1 MRQRRYGRLLGVL
14 MVLGLHGGL
23 TAIKPTRAQIPQGLR
38 DELSARQ
45 QKLAK
50 ADQLFSQGQ
59 KQAAKKI
66 YRQVQKPW
74 PKGKSEQSS
83 VAEPIAETDAL
94 SPAGQVFWRQAQQ
107 GLEKD
112 LKSAVLAP
120 LKHLV
125 EEAPAFVPG
134 QIAYARA
141 LKRYGQTEKAIRR
154 IEAAA
159 SRYPGNADLTAA
171 QVELLESQEKWLHAS
186 IAARQ
191 YALTHPQA
199 SNSARLAR
207 LADKNMERYQSEL
220 KAELTGSAVASGVV
234 GALTGQEEQATRM
247 AALMLQGESQVGK
260 QLANSMREQAPL
272 VKKKDTVNYVR
283 EIGQNLAELMGRDE
297 FDYEFYVIEKDVFNA
312 FALPGGKIFVYSGA
326 LSAMDS
332 EAELA
337 GLLAHE
343 IAHAVASH
351 GYRSIAEGMLLQNV
365 GQAIPL
371 GKVISGLARLEY
383 SRQDEREADVLGLYA
398 LNASKYSVD
407 GMRNLM
413 VTMRQESASSKPAW
427 ARSHPVPESRLRY
440 VEQLIQR
447 RGYER
452 HSYHG
457 IVPYAQMRQALKKV
471 SRD

>member
-1 MRQRRYGRLLGVL
+1 MFCIQLQVAVQLRRLFAMRQRRYGQLLGVL
-14 MVLGLHGGL
+14 MVLGLHASL
-23 TAIKPTRAQIPQGLR
+23 TAIKPSRAQVPQGLR

-50 ADQLFSQGQ
+50 ADQLFSQGE

-74 PKGKSEQSS
+74 PNGKSEQSS
-83 VAEPIAETDAL
+83 VAEPITEADAL

-171 QVELLESQEKWLHAS
+171 QVGLLESQEKWLHAS

-234 GALTGQEEQATRM
+234 GALTGQEEQATQM

-260 QLANSMREQAPL
+260 QLANSMQEQAPL
-272 VKKKDTVNYVR
+272 VKKKDTVN
-283 EIGQNLAELMGRDE
+283 
-297 FDYEFYVIEKDVFNA
+297 
-312 FALPGGKIFVYSGA
+312 
-326 LSAMDS
+326 
-332 EAELA
+332 
-337 GLLAHE
+337 
-343 IAHAVASH
+343 
-351 GYRSIAEGMLLQNV
+351 
-365 GQAIPL
+365 
-371 GKVISGLARLEY
+371 
-383 SRQDEREADVLGLYA
+383 
-398 LNASKYSVD
+398 
-407 GMRNLM
+407 
-413 VTMRQESASSKPAW
+413 
-427 ARSHPVPESRLRY
+427 
-440 VEQLIQR
+440 
-447 RGYER
+447 
-452 HSYHG
+452 
-457 IVPYAQMRQALKKV
+457 
-471 SRD
+471 